1 MFVAKG
7 TVLETGTLQNI
18 FMQGVPIGSN
28 DYCLS
33 LVTVSLK
40 DTFEGNF

>member
-18 FMQGVPIGSN
+18 FMQGVPMIIFF
-28 DYCLS
+28 L
-33 LVTVSLK
+33 
-40 DTFEGNF
+40 

>member
-18 FMQGVPIGSN
+18 FMQGVPMIIFFSSEA
-28 DYCLS
+28 DLHIIF
-33 LVTVSLK
+33 T
-40 DTFEGNF
+40 

>member
-18 FMQGVPIGSN
+18 FMQGVPIIFFF
-28 DYCLS
+28 L
-33 LVTVSLK
+33 
-40 DTFEGNF
+40 

>member
-18 FMQGVPIGSN
+18 FIYFSSYSVFERHFWGEF
-28 DYCLS
+28 
-33 LVTVSLK
+33 LVSFKFPLATK
-40 DTFEGNF
+40 